1 MRGEIHINKYIEE
14 PTNTDNNE
22 EEEGEESDKK
32 EREAKIKGLRRSI
45 CAASERDEG
54 NLKGRTVCFLFFG
67 NLTAVTLL
75 GPSAKLLSIPGQKYL
90 DLI

>member
-32 EREAKIKGLRRSI
+32 EREATRKDGSVDWGKLQYAYEFNYSGSALGNSGT
-45 CAASERDEG
+45 EG
-54 NLKGRTVCFLFFG
+54 PESFQESG
-67 NLTAVTLL
+67 
-75 GPSAKLLSIPGQKYL
+75 
-90 DLI
+90 